1 MQQKN
6 RDIKKVSILGI
17 IFNLLLMVIKLFVG
31 FISNSQAMIADGLN
45 SAGDIFA
52 SLMSFVG
59 NVISSKPMDDDHP
72 YGHGKAE
79 YIFSWIISIS
89 MIIAAFAMINSS
101 VESIINKNELNFSY
115 YLVIVCI
122 ITIIAKL
129 SLFIYARYK
138 YKESKSILIKASMED
153 HRNDIFV
160 TLGTLLGIISSF
172 LGAYYIDGIVG
183 CVISLWIGYVGIKL
197 FKSSYDVL
205 MDTNI
210 DEDKK
215 NDICKEIE
223 LCKEILHV
231 DSLNS
236 KPVGDKYIIMLKI
249 SMDGNITLNESHR
262 IAGKLKEELMNK
274 FDYIYDIITHINP
287 H

>member
-1 MQQKN
+1 MHQKN
-6 RDIKKVSILGI
+6 KDIKKVSILGI
-17 IFNLLLMVIKLFVG
+17 LFNFILLIIKLLVG
-31 FISNSQAMIADGLN
+31 FISNSQSMIADGLN

-52 SLMSFVG
+52 SLMSYVG
-59 NVISSKPMDDDHP
+59 NMISSKPTDEDHP

-79 YIFSWIISIS
+79 YIFSWIISVS
-89 MIIAAFAMINSS
+89 MIIASLTMINSS
-101 VESIINKNELNFSY
+101 VESIINKNVLNFSY
-115 YLVIVCI
+115 YLIIVCL
-122 ITIIAKL
+122 ITIVIKL
-129 SLFIYARYK
+129 SLFIYSKRK
-138 YKESKSILIKASMED
+138 YKANKSILIKASMED

-160 TLGTLLGIISSF
+160 TIGTLIGIISTF

-183 CVISLWIGYVGIKL
+183 CLISLWILYAGIRL

-210 DEDKK
+210 DDIKK
-215 NDICKEIE
+215 KEICKEIE
-223 LCKEILHV
+223 NHKEILHV

-236 KPVGDKYIIMLKI
+236 KPVGDRYVIMLKI
-249 SMDGNITLNESHR
+249 SMDGNITLNEAHKV
-262 IAGKLKEELMNK
+262 AGRLKDELIKK

>member
-1 MQQKN
+1 MHQKN
-6 RDIKKVSILGI
+6 KDIKKVSILGI
-17 IFNLLLMVIKLFVG
+17 LFNFILLIIKLLVG
-31 FISNSQAMIADGLN
+31 FISNSQSMIADGLN

-52 SLMSFVG
+52 SLMSYVG
-59 NVISSKPMDDDHP
+59 NMISSKPTDEDHP

-79 YIFSWIISIS
+79 YIFSWIISVS
-89 MIIAAFAMINSS
+89 MIIASLTMINSS
-101 VESIINKNELNFSY
+101 VESIINKNVLNFSY
-115 YLVIVCI
+115 YLIIVCL
-122 ITIIAKL
+122 ITIVIKL
-129 SLFIYARYK
+129 SLFIYSKCK
-138 YKESKSILIKASMED
+138 YKANKSILIKASMED

-160 TLGTLLGIISSF
+160 TIGTLIGIISTF

-183 CVISLWIGYVGIKL
+183 CLISLWILYAGIRL

-210 DEDKK
+210 DDIKK
-215 NDICKEIE
+215 KEICKEIE
-223 LCKEILHV
+223 NHKEILHV

-236 KPVGDKYIIMLKI
+236 KPVGDRYVIMLKI
-249 SMDGNITLNESHR
+249 SMDGNITLNEAHKV
-262 IAGKLKEELMNK
+262 AGRLKDELIKK